1 MEIKLSKSKRFASS
15 SLHMIGIWT
24 EPQDIVSWRL
34 KTYIEKDTSAAPTEP
49 ALDEDSRVVIVAG
62 SETRVTT
69 LASTLYYLAK
79 NPAIL
84 SKLQRH
90 LDEAMPEETLRLRP
104 VLMTG
109 GYRVTPAEGIQVGE
123 MYIPG
128 GVSVFVLVQLV

>member
-1 MEIKLSKSKRFASS
+1 M
-15 SLHMIGIWT
+15 
-24 EPQDIVSWRL
+24 
-34 KTYIEKDTSAAPTEP
+34 
-49 ALDEDSRVVIVAG
+49 VIVAG
-62 SETRVTT
+62 SETTATT

-90 LDEAMPEETLRLRP
+90 LDEGIPEETLRLRP

-109 GYRVTPAEGIQVGE
+109 DYRVTPAEGIQVGE

-128 GVSVFVLVQLV
+128 AVSVFVLVQLV